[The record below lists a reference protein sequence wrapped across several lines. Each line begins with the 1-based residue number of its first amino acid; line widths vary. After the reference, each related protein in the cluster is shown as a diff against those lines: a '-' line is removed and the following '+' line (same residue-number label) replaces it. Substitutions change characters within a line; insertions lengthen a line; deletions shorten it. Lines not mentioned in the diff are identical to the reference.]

1 MPIPVLLDTDI
12 GTDIDDAW
20 ALAMLLASPELDLK
34 LITTVSGET
43 DYRGGLCARMLAV
56 AGRRDVPIGLG
67 IGGPLRVPPA
77 MQGQPQ
83 GGWAGVRDLED
94 HPTVH
99 ADGVQALVD
108 AIDASPEPPV
118 VLAIGPLTNI
128 AEALRRAPR
137 IAGRARF
144 VGMQGAVRVG
154 YLPGSPPRPE
164 YNVLA
169 DPDAARA
176 VFAAPWEKTITPV
189 DTCGSVVLRGEA
201 YARFAAHAGAR
212 PQSLA
217 AAVLETYRLWLPA
230 VGRNPDRW
238 RDRSTVL
245 FDTVAVYLAFSE
257 AGLAM
262 ETLPLAVRD
271 DGLTALDPAGDPV
284 RVAAAWTD
292 YPAFE
297 ALLVDRLCG

>member
-1 MPIPVLLDTDI
+1 MAIPVLLDTDI

-20 ALAMLLASPELDLK
+20 ALAMLLACPELDLK
-34 LITTVSGET
+34 LITTVSGEP
-43 DYRGGLCARMLAV
+43 DYRGGLCARLLSV
-56 AGRRDVPIGLG
+56 AGRTDVPIGLG

-77 MQGQPQ
+77 MQGRPQ
-83 GGWAGVRDLED
+83 GGWADARALES

-99 ADGVQALVD
+99 ADGVQALIE
-108 AIDASPEPPV
+108 AIDAAPAPPV

-154 YLPGSPPRPE
+154 YQPGSPPRPE

-169 DPDAARA
+169 DPEAARA
-176 VFAAPWEKTITPV
+176 VFAAPWDKTITPV

-201 YARFAAHAGAR
+201 YARFAAHAQAR
-212 PQSLA
+212 PDSLA

-230 VGRNPDRW
+230 VGRNPERW

-257 AGLAM
+257 AGLDM
-262 ETLPLAVRD
+262 ETLNLAVRD
-271 DGLTALDPAGDPV
+271 DGLTALDLAGNPV

-292 YPAFE
+292 FLAFE
-297 ALLVDRLCG
+297 SLLVNRLCR